1 MDPLNTSS
9 HTNALTNPRNRQLL
23 IIIGVVILSLLTAL
37 AIWQS
42 SGTHGAKRDVAA
54 ANDKVMDKQKEVADA
69 QRVLDQ
75 KIVELRALRADADVQ
90 ATKLGS
96 VVDRQIDGTVN
107 NARVDLPVNA
117 AVLPAGGD
125 VDDAQYYVRD
135 RKGRFVPIN
144 RR

>member
-1 MDPLNTSS
+1 MDPLNTSPR
-9 HTNALTNPRNRQLL
+9 TNALTNPRNRQLL
-23 IIIGVVILSLLTAL
+23 IVIGVVILTLLTAL

-54 ANDKVMDKQKEVADA
+54 ANDKVMDKQKEVDDA
-69 QRVLDQ
+69 RRVLDQ
-75 KIVELRALRADADVQ
+75 KLVELRALRADADVQ

-107 NARVDLPVNA
+107 DARVPVNA
-117 AVLPAGGD
+117 AVVTAGGD
-125 VDDAQYYVRD
+125 EGDAQYYVRD
-135 RKGRFVPIN
+135 RKGRFVPIT

>member
-1 MDPLNTSS
+1 MDPLNTSPQS
-9 HTNALTNPRNRQLL
+9 NPLTNPRNRQLL
-23 IIIGVVILSLLTAL
+23 IVVGVVILALIVAL
-37 AIWQS
+37 AMWQN
-42 SGTHGAKRDVAA
+42 SGAHGAKRDVAA

-75 KIVELRALRADADVQ
+75 RIAELRALRADADLQ

-107 NARVDLPVNA
+107 DARVDVPVPPP
-117 AVLPAGGD
+117 V
-125 VDDAQYYVRD
+125 VDASGEVGDAQYYVRD
-135 RKGRFVPIN
+135 RKGRFVPVT

>member
-9 HTNALTNPRNRQLL
+9 QPNALTNPRNRQLL

-75 KIVELRALRADADVQ
+75 KIAELRALRAEADVQ

-96 VVDRQIDGTVN
+96 VVERQIDGTVN
-107 NARVDLPVNA
+107 NARVDVPVNA

-125 VDDAQYYVRD
+125 VDEAQYYVRD
-135 RKGRFVPIN
+135 RKGRFVPIT

>member
-23 IIIGVVILSLLTAL
+23 IVIGVVILTLLTAL

-107 NARVDLPVNA
+107 NARVDVPVNA
-117 AVLPAGGD
+117 AVLPSGGE
-125 VDDAQYYVRD
+125 VDEAQYYVRD
-135 RKGRFVPIN
+135 RKGRFVPIT

>member
-23 IIIGVVILSLLTAL
+23 IVIGVVILSLLTAL

-107 NARVDLPVNA
+107 SARVDVPVNA
-117 AVLPAGGD
+117 AVLPVGGD

-135 RKGRFVPIN
+135 RKGRFVPIT

>member
-9 HTNALTNPRNRQLL
+9 QPNALTNPRNRQLL
-23 IIIGVVILSLLTAL
+23 IVIGVVILSLLTAL

-75 KIVELRALRADADVQ
+75 KIAELRALRADADVQ

-96 VVDRQIDGTVN
+96 VVERQIDGTVN
-107 NARVDLPVNA
+107 NARVDVPINA

-125 VDDAQYYVRD
+125 VDEAQYYVRD
-135 RKGRFVPIN
+135 RKGRFVPIT